1 MTAKPASSH
10 VDADDLALDL
20 QLAFAPIHKR
30 AFGIAVGSA
39 LALVLAVV
47 TIVQLVFFGPEAP
60 PNLELL
66 NEYFYGYAVSWPGVF
81 IGAFWAAVV
90 GFVIGWFS
98 AFCRNLVIVVSVFI
112 TRTKAELSQ
121 TRDFLDH
128 I

>member
-1 MTAKPASSH
+1 MTAQPARSH
-10 VDADDLALDL
+10 EDADDLALEL

-30 AFGIAVGSA
+30 AFGMAVGSA
-39 LALVLAVV
+39 LALVLALL
-47 TIVQLVFFGPEAP
+47 TIIQLVFFGPEEP

-66 NEYFYGYAVSWPGVF
+66 REYFYGYAVSWPGVF

-98 AFCRNLVIVVSVFI
+98 AFCRNLVIAVSVFI
-112 TRTKAELSQ
+112 TRTRAELGQ